1 LEVFIGRGVAIGS
14 CSWQLARSSWQ
25 FSTLSTIFNNLPLL
39 HLPPFLLIFKKLTF
53 AKKNSRMEKK
63 ASESLVVMTE
73 LVLPNDTNN
82 FGNLMG
88 GRLMYWMDIAAALA
102 AMKHC
107 AAPVVTASVDNISFE
122 TPIKIGNVVHIEAK
136 VTRAFNSSMEV
147 HMNVWGEDAIQQY
160 RYKSNEAYYT
170 FVALDPN
177 GKPRPINT
185 LVPETEDEIKLHEG
199 ALRRRQIRLIL
210 GGKMKPE
217 DAEEL
222 KALFVK

>member
-1 LEVFIGRGVAIGS
+1 MTTRL
-14 CSWQLARSSWQ
+14 
-25 FSTLSTIFNNLPLL
+25 
-39 HLPPFLLIFKKLTF
+39 
-53 AKKNSRMEKK
+53 EKK
-63 ASESLVVMTE
+63 PSDSHVVMTE
-73 LVLPNDTNN
+73 LVLPNDTNTY
-82 FGNLMG
+82 GNLMG

-122 TPIKIGNVVHIEAK
+122 SPIKLGNAVHIEAR
-136 VTRAFNSSMEV
+136 VTRSFNSSMEV
-147 HMNVWGEDAIQQY
+147 HMNVWGEDPTQQY

-177 GKPRPINT
+177 GKPRPVPALI
-185 LVPETEDEIKLHEG
+185 PETEDEKRLFDG

-217 DAEEL
+217 EAQEL
-222 KALFVK
+222 KALFNPQTP